1 MCVQTHTVLSFIWC
15 LITTSSWVASFWY
28 NFNTDL
34 IEDAICAQQMLS
46 VEPLYFP
53 DIKEVVAD
61 GVFQHPSTFHTD
73 IRNSATYWR
82 SQSMISGITF
92 QIVIC
97 KMYIIYVD
105 LLVRVSPQI
114 NDIHSDPAYMM
125 AIVFTDFVF
134 IMMFTDALSYS
145 EYSKLSLSNSS
156 VV

>member
-1 MCVQTHTVLSFIWC
+1 
-15 LITTSSWVASFWY
+15 
-28 NFNTDL
+28 
-34 IEDAICAQQMLS
+34 
-46 VEPLYFP
+46 
-53 DIKEVVAD
+53 
-61 GVFQHPSTFHTD
+61 
-73 IRNSATYWR
+73 
-82 SQSMISGITF
+82 MISGITF